1 MTRIVI
7 DRHKVTLEYSTDCMI
22 VRVPGNPPR
31 TLPLNR
37 IDQLICMHSVQLTT
51 QLIGQLY
58 KRGIDLVVINQRY
71 EKHSFSLFSD
81 QQKIVERRCQQY
93 AWQLEESQRL
103 QFAKA
108 LCQHKFHTISR
119 LIKHSQT
126 QVNTTQALQQAAVCC
141 SEQSLRGIEGNL
153 QRQVFEYWRSV
164 IPVHYG
170 FHRRERRPPKDPVNA
185 TLSLTYTMVYQDAVR
200 QAKKRGL
207 DPQLGFYHRTA
218 YGRQSLACDL
228 MEPVRPHVEAWV
240 ASLFTDGVLTKRHFS
255 ETDGGCLL
263 GKTGR
268 QVFYDALGEH
278 APEWRRSLDAAA
290 LWVVKRLDQSMGQ
303 AA

>member
-58 KRGIDLVVINQRY
+58 KRGIDLIVINQRY
-71 EKHSFSLFSD
+71 EKHSFSIFSD
-81 QQKIVERRCQQY
+81 QQKMVERRCKQY
-93 AWQLEESQRL
+93 AWQLEENQRL

-108 LCQHKFHTISR
+108 LCQHKFRTISR

-126 QVNTTQALQQAAVCC
+126 QANTTQAIQQASVCN

-164 IPVHYG
+164 IPNHYG
-170 FHRRERRPPKDPVNA
+170 FNRRERRPPKDPVNA
-185 TLSLTYTMVYQDAVR
+185 TLSLTYTLVYQDAVR

-207 DPQLGFYHRTA
+207 DPHLGFYHRTA

-240 ASLFTDGVLTKRHFS
+240 ASLFIDGALTNRHFS
-255 ETDGGCLL
+255 DSEGRCLL

-268 QVFYDALGEH
+268 QIFYADLDSQSS
-278 APEWRRSLDAAA
+278 EWRRSLDAAA
-290 LWVVKRLDQSMGQ
+290 LWVVKRLDQTTEQ